1 MRGRSVASEPTP
13 GQLITDLHCWIA
25 TYVDGTEGICG
36 GILPG
41 IGQTP
46 LISSRR
52 SVAEELG
59 RFAREAQ
66 HLSRQ
71 TPNPVVTVRLV
82 TFTTTEGTRQ

>member
-1 MRGRSVASEPTP
+1 MARLVASEPTP
-13 GQLITDLHCWIA
+13 GQRITDLYCWIA
-25 TYVDGTEGICG
+25 TYCDGTEGIVG

-46 LISSRR
+46 LVTSRR
-52 SVAEELG
+52 RVAEDLG

-66 HLSRQ
+66 RLSMQ
-71 TPNPVVTVRLV
+71 TPNPVASVRLV